1 MAVTSLWRVKGYVG
15 KVVMYAMNPEK
26 TTETV
31 KVSDGESS
39 LDGLVSYV
47 ERDNATNLKSYVYGI
62 KCAKDTV
69 TQDMMAVKNRFG
81 KTDGVIAYHGYQ
93 SFAEGEVT
101 PETAHEIGKKLAH
114 ELWGDRYQVLVTTH
128 LDKESHIH
136 NHFVINTVSYVD
148 GKKFHRTNE
157 DYRQMRK
164 ASDRLCK
171 EYGLSVVRE
180 PKKKAMNYAEWR
192 AENEG
197 KETKRGWIRR
207 AIDIATDGC
216 ENRWEFLDAMEQ
228 MGFTVDLTGK
238 HPKVRYLTDKNF
250 FRFASL
256 GEGYSYGEILDKVDG
271 NYDPTFRKYPEQES
285 PKEIFRDYP
294 GKKVASMSYTAVYH
308 CYNKA
313 LEIAKA
319 RPMENRALYG
329 ICRMDLSIAESYS
342 DQIGLLAEH
351 HIENEEELQAYRKE
365 AVKKIEDMTK
375 FRQDMRNALK
385 RAKRAGDTT
394 QIGQIEYNIQVGT
407 IQLRKLRREV
417 AACDS
422 ISERMYDI
430 RSKLQRVEDDDY
442 RGETQTKKEGRN
454 IAKQEVEK

>member
-1 MAVTSLWRVKGYVG
+1 
-15 KVVMYAMNPEK
+15 
-26 TTETV
+26 
-31 KVSDGESS
+31 
-39 LDGLVSYV
+39 
-47 ERDNATNLKSYVYGI
+47 
-62 KCAKDTV
+62 
-69 TQDMMAVKNRFG
+69 
-81 KTDGVIAYHGYQ
+81 
-93 SFAEGEVT
+93 
-101 PETAHEIGKKLAH
+101 
-114 ELWGDRYQVLVTTH
+114 
-128 LDKESHIH
+128 
-136 NHFVINTVSYVD
+136 
-148 GKKFHRTNE
+148 
-157 DYRQMRK
+157 
-164 ASDRLCK
+164 
-171 EYGLSVVRE
+171 
-180 PKKKAMNYAEWR
+180 
-192 AENEG
+192 
-197 KETKRGWIRR
+197 
-207 AIDIATDGC
+207 
-216 ENRWEFLDAMEQ
+216 MEQ

-256 GEGYSYGEILDKVDG
+256 GEGYSYGDILDKVDD

-285 PKEIFRDYP
+285 PKEIFNDYP

-329 ICRMDLSIAESYS
+329 ICRMDLSLAESYS

-394 QIGQIEYNIQVGT
+394 QIGQIEYNIQVST
-407 IQLRKLRREV
+407 IQLKKLRREV

-422 ISERMYDI
+422 ISERMDDI

-454 IAKQEVEK
+454 KAKQEVEK